1 MRWSDLSA
9 IGYVHTLTCVTALL
23 LGAFMMFS
31 RKGTAVH
38 RRAGRWYVG
47 AMVVANLSAF
57 GIIRN
62 GLDIFHG
69 VAAATLVVL
78 VVGFVAAS
86 RQKVTAGAYLHPLG
100 MIASYYSL
108 VGGAINE
115 AFARIDVLR
124 SAALSS
130 SPGAGL
136 LHTRLVGTTHSV
148 NMLVFLVLL
157 MVFLA
162 QVTRY
167 RREAAQ
173 LADAAPAVDS
183 R

>member
-1 MRWSDLSA
+1 ML
-9 IGYVHTLTCVTALL
+9 
-23 LGAFMMFS
+23 
-31 RKGTAVH
+31 
-38 RRAGRWYVG
+38 
-47 AMVVANLSAF
+47 VANLSAF
-57 GIIRN
+57 GIVRG

-86 RQKVTAGAYLHPLG
+86 RQKLAACAYLHPLG

-115 AFARIDVLR
+115 AFARIEVLR
-124 SAALSS
+124 GAALSS

-136 LHTRLVGTTHSV
+136 LHTRLLVTTHSV
-148 NMLVFLVLL
+148 NMLAFLTLL
-157 MVFLA
+157 MVFLV
-162 QVTRY
+162 QVARHRRDATR
-167 RREAAQ
+167 
-173 LADAAPAVDS
+173 LADAAPVVDT